1 MNNRVSDPDTRALQS
16 LTREPWV
23 QKSVEFM
30 SNYGLIVVFVAI
42 MVIFS
47 ALRPV
52 SFLRSSNIDNV
63 LTSYSITAILALAE
77 MIPLS
82 TRRFDLSVGYA
93 LGMAQVLVVAFQV
106 TNGWPWE
113 IAVVVVIF
121 INTIVGAINGL
132 LVTGFGIDSFI
143 ATMGTGTLMYGVA
156 NWYTGGQQV
165 VGSNLAAP
173 FVGLSGFVG
182 PIPVPPVYVLVIA
195 AVLWVVMERLPV
207 GRNLYGI
214 GASQRAAALIGIR
227 VDRYVAGA
235 FVVSG
240 FLSGVAG
247 VILGSILE
255 SGTPSVGP
263 EYLLPAFAGALL
275 GATSIRPGRV
285 NVVGTIFAIL
295 ILGFAFSGVQQLGAP
310 FFVQYFFNGGILIVA
325 VGLSVYAEARRRA
338 VQSGKRS

>member
-1 MNNRVSDPDTRALQS
+1 MNSRVSRSDAEAVQS
-16 LTREPWV
+16 FAQGPWV
-23 QKSVEFM
+23 RKSIDFM

-42 MVIFS
+42 MGLFS
-47 ALRPV
+47 VLRPV
-52 SFLRSSNIDNV
+52 SFLRSTNIDNV
-63 LTSYSITAILALAE
+63 LTSYSVTAILALAE

-106 TNGWPWE
+106 TNGLPWG
-113 IAVVVVIF
+113 IAVILVIF
-121 INTIVGAINGL
+121 LNTAVGAFNGV
-132 LVTGFGIDSFI
+132 LVTVFGIDSFI

-165 VGSNLAAP
+165 VGSDLAAA
-173 FVGLSGFVG
+173 FDGLSGFVG
-182 PIPVPPVYVLVIA
+182 PVPLPPIYVLIIS
-195 AVLWVVMERLPV
+195 AVLWLIMERLPV
-207 GRNLYGI
+207 GRSLYGI
-214 GASQRAAALIGIR
+214 GANQRAAALIGIR

-235 FVVSG
+235 FVASG
-240 FLSGVAG
+240 FLSGIAG
-247 VILGSILE
+247 VILGSVLE

-338 VQSGKRS
+338 VQAGKRG

>member
-1 MNNRVSDPDTRALQS
+1 MSNRLSGPNARKFQS
-16 LTREPWV
+16 LAQEPWV
-23 QKSVEFM
+23 QKSIDFM

-42 MVIFS
+42 MVVFS
-47 ALRPV
+47 AIRPV
-52 SFLRSSNIDNV
+52 SFLRSTNIDNV
-63 LTSYSITAILALAE
+63 LTSYSVTAILALAE
-77 MIPLS
+77 MVPLS

-93 LGMAQVLVVAFQV
+93 LGMAQVLVVALQV
-106 TNGWPWE
+106 TNGLPWWL
-113 IAVVVVIF
+113 AVIIVIVL
-121 INTIVGAINGL
+121 NTAIGALNGL
-132 LVTGFGIDSFI
+132 LVTVFGIDSFI

-165 VGSNLAAP
+165 VGSNLAAM
-173 FVGLSGFVG
+173 FDGLSGFMG
-182 PIPVPPVYVLVIA
+182 PVPLPPIYVLIIA
-195 AVLWVVMERLPV
+195 AVLWIVMERLPV
-207 GRNLYGI
+207 GRSLYGI
-214 GASQRAAALIGIR
+214 GANQRAAALIGIR
-227 VDRYVAGA
+227 VNRYVAGA

-285 NVVGTIFAIL
+285 NVIGTIFAIL

-338 VQSGKRS
+338 VQAGKQG

>member
-1 MNNRVSDPDTRALQS
+1 MNNRVAGPDARTLQS
-16 LTREPWV
+16 FAQERWV
-23 QKSVEFM
+23 QKSVDFM
-30 SNYGLIVVFVAI
+30 SSYGLIVVFVAI
-42 MVIFS
+42 MAIFS

-52 SFLRSSNIDNV
+52 SFLRSTNIDNV
-63 LTSYSITAILALAE
+63 LTSYSVTAILALAE

-93 LGMAQVLVVAFQV
+93 LGMAQVLVVALQV
-106 TNGWPWE
+106 TNGLPWE
-113 IAVVVVIF
+113 IAVLLVIF
-121 INTIVGAINGL
+121 INTVVGAFNGV
-132 LVTGFGIDSFI
+132 LVTFFGIDSFI

-165 VGSNLAAP
+165 VGSNLASA
-173 FVGLSGFVG
+173 FDGISGFVG
-182 PIPVPPVYVLVIA
+182 PIPLPPIYVLIIA
-195 AVLWVVMERLPV
+195 ALLWVVMERLPV
-207 GRNLYGI
+207 GRSLYGI
-214 GASQRAAALIGIR
+214 GANQRAAALIGIR
-227 VDRYVAGA
+227 VDRYVGGA
-235 FVVSG
+235 FMVSG

-247 VILGSILE
+247 VILGSVLE

-338 VQSGKRS
+338 GQASKRG